1 MAPSGHTLC
10 TPSSS
15 SNPGGGKGVA
25 MKRNLA
31 ARILRRVFAV
41 NVALASFFLLTGA
54 VFAQSPRPTSQTA
67 HKAQTAPPA
76 KSAQQKKAT
85 VPALF
90 LSDIHLEPFW
100 DPAKAP
106 RLAAASASEWAAIL
120 TSAPSPNQQQ
130 RFAAL
135 QQSCPVRGADT
146 SPVLFASSL
155 KAMRAHAAGA
165 KFAVMSGDFLSHAFQ
180 CEYHVLFPKSAPGSY
195 RSFVEKTMDY
205 VTGELDAI
213 LPGVPIYIALGNNDS
228 DCGDYRLDAH
238 GEFLRVIG
246 KDVTRG
252 FPAAEREGAQ
262 DSFAAGGYY
271 SVSLPAPIENA
282 RLLVLNDIFMSSHYA
297 TCAGKAD
304 PAAADVQI
312 AWLRQQLA
320 AARNHKQKVW
330 IMGHIPPGIDLYS
343 TMRRLTDVCG
353 GQKPMMFLSSEKLAD
368 ALTDYSDV
376 IELAIFGHTHMDEI
390 KLLKAE
396 MPGAY
401 PAAPTHFI
409 IEAKG
414 FIAEPKVI
422 AVKVVPSISPINRNN
437 PSFTVAQ
444 IDPATA
450 TLTDYKVFDASNQTG
465 VDAKWREE
473 YDFAGSYHKTAFSS
487 SSVSKLVAGFAADS
501 GAKTAASQEYIRDF
515 FAGNPSFLLSL
526 AWQPY
531 VCTQSHH
538 TAQGFMP
545 CVCPTAH

>member
-1 MAPSGHTLC
+1 
-10 TPSSS
+10 
-15 SNPGGGKGVA
+15 

-31 ARILRRVFAV
+31 ARILRRVFTV
-41 NVALASFFLLTGA
+41 NVALTSFFLLTGA
-54 VFAQSPRPTSQTA
+54 MLAQSPRPTNQTA
-67 HKAQTAPPA
+67 HKAQTASPA
-76 KSAQQKKAT
+76 KSAQQQKTT

-100 DPAKAP
+100 DPAKAQ
-106 RLAAASASEWAAIL
+106 RLAAAPASEWAAIL

-135 QQSCPVRGADT
+135 QQSCPVHGADT

-155 KAMRAHAAGA
+155 KAMRAYAAGA
-165 KFAVMSGDFLSHAFQ
+165 KFAVMGGDFLSHAFQ

-205 VTGELDAI
+205 ITGELDAI
-213 LPGVPIYIALGNNDS
+213 LPGVPVYVALGNNDS

-238 GEFLRVIG
+238 GEFLRVTG
-246 KDVTRG
+246 KDVTRS

-271 SVSLPAPIENA
+271 SVSLPAPVENA

-304 PAAADVQI
+304 PAAADAQI

-320 AARNHKQKVW
+320 EAREHKQKIWV
-330 IMGHIPPGIDLYS
+330 MGHIPPGVDLYS

-353 GQKPMMFLSSEKLAD
+353 GQKPVMFLSSEKMAD
-368 ALTDYSDV
+368 ALTEYSDV

-390 KLLKAE
+390 KLLKDDSRSSSAR
-396 MPGAY
+396 
-401 PAAPTHFI
+401 
-409 IEAKG
+409 KS
-414 FIAEPKVI
+414 I

-437 PSFTVAQ
+437 PSFTIAQ

-450 TLTDYKVFDASNQTG
+450 TLTDYKVFAASNQTG
-465 VDAKWREE
+465 VDAKWKEE

-487 SSVSKLVAGFAADS
+487 SSVSKLVAGFAADA
-501 GAKTAASQEYIRDF
+501 GAKTDASQEYIRDF
-515 FAGNPSFLLSL
+515 FAGNPSFLLNL

-545 CVCPTAH
+545 CVCPAAQ

>member
-1 MAPSGHTLC
+1 
-10 TPSSS
+10 
-15 SNPGGGKGVA
+15 

-41 NVALASFFLLTGA
+41 SVALASFFLLTGA

-76 KSAQQKKAT
+76 KSAQQQKAT

-106 RLAAASASEWAAIL
+106 RLAAAPANEWAAIL
-120 TSAPSPNQQQ
+120 FSAPSPNQQQ

-195 RSFVEKTMDY
+195 KSFVEKTVDY

-213 LPGVPIYIALGNNDS
+213 LPGVPVYVALGNNDS

-238 GEFLRVIG
+238 GEFLRVTG
-246 KDVTRG
+246 KDVTRS

-304 PAAADVQI
+304 PAAAEAQI

-320 AARNHKQKVW
+320 EAREHKQKIWV
-330 IMGHIPPGIDLYS
+330 MGHIPPGVDLYS
-343 TMRRLTDVCG
+343 TMRRLTDICG
-353 GQKPMMFLSSEKLAD
+353 DQKPVMFLSSEKMAD
-368 ALTDYSDV
+368 TLTEYSDV

-390 KLLKAE
+390 KLLKNDSQS
-396 MPGAY
+396 
-401 PAAPTHFI
+401 PAHG
-409 IEAKG
+409 KS
-414 FIAEPKVI
+414 I

-450 TLTDYKVFDASNQTG
+450 TLADYKVFAASNQTG
-465 VDAKWREE
+465 VEANWKEE
-473 YDFAGSYHKTAFSS
+473 YDFAGSYHKAAFSS
-487 SSVSKLVAGFAADS
+487 SSVSKLVAGFAADA

-515 FAGNPSFLLSL
+515 FAGNPSSLLSL

-545 CVCPTAH
+545 CACSATH